1 MIKLVDSTLI
11 ENRRGEAGVSIV
23 VLVPPISG
31 PSLLFRL
38 VITELRHFL
47 EKLIYSL
54 QRILQNFA
62 FLFYF
67 FDDSPTTCFTE
78 CTHVCTY
85 IRFAFG
91 EEGMFQENQ
100 KAVGKKNINPR
111 SERVFVLGASLITTI
126 ACESP
131 SCNVARR
138 SFFFTAADHLFR
150 GGLNRSM

>member
-1 MIKLVDSTLI
+1 MINLVDSTLI

-54 QRILQNFA
+54 QRIPQNFA

-67 FDDSPTTCFTE
+67 FNDSPTTCFAVRA
-78 CTHVCTY
+78 HVCTY
-85 IRFAFG
+85 IGFRG
-91 EEGMFQENQ
+91 RRQ
-100 KAVGKKNINPR
+100 KNINPR
-111 SERVFVLGASLITTI
+111 SEREFVLGASLIT
-126 ACESP
+126 ASLARDL
-131 SCNVARR
+131 VA
-138 SFFFTAADHLFR
+138 T
-150 GGLNRSM
+150 